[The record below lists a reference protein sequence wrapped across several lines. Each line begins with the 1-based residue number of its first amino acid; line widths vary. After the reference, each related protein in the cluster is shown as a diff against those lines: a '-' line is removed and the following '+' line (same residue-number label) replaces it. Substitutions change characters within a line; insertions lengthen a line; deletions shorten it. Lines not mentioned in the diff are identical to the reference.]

1 MSSIAFTGPIAL
13 KAQSYLQVQYTLA
26 TLPDPAPTLY
36 ILTGG
41 CVGLDTY
48 VAEVLHAR
56 GYHVHTV
63 LPGDMSRV
71 DPAWQAHCSSHEFTP
86 LTDEP
91 YRTRNQ
97 RMVGLCDRL
106 IVFAY
111 HLGRNGETM
120 TYNLAR
126 KAGKPTQVVML

>member
-1 MSSIAFTGPIAL
+1 MNTIIT
-13 KAQSYLQVQYTLA
+13 TLA
-26 TLPDPAPTLY
+26 TLPPPSPT
-36 ILTGG
+36 IQIITGG
-41 CVGLDTY
+41 CIGLDAY

-71 DPAWQAHCSSHEFTP
+71 DKEWASHCSSHERTA
-86 LTDEP
+86 LTSEP
-91 YRTRNQ
+91 YRLRNT

-120 TYNLAR
+120 TYNIAR
-126 KAGKPTQVVML
+126 KANKPTQVVML